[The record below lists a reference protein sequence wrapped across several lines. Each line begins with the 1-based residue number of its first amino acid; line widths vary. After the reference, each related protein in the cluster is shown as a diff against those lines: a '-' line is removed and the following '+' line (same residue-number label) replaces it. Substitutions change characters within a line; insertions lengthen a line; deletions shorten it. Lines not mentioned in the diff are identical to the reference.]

1 MGDKFTRETAEGLA
15 AAGLDAFGEGG
26 EFHTEVCAR
35 ACVCVSVCVCVCGC
49 GCVCGCICV
58 CLGVFGRV
66 WACGARAGVCG
77 VEMARDSGRAE
88 RPRVDCVYPSLLVD
102 GSTRPGASS

>member
-35 ACVCVSVCVCVCGC
+35 ACVCLCVCVCLWLWL
-49 GCVCGCICV
+49 
-58 CLGVFGRV
+58 CLWLYLCVFGRV
-66 WACGARAGVCG
+66 WACVGVWGAR
-77 VEMARDSGRAE
+77 GR
-88 RPRVDCVYPSLLVD
+88 VWC
-102 GSTRPGASS
+102 